1 MCDRKDFQ
9 KTYKRIGGVTVV
21 DRIVDTFYDKLLT
34 DYHVARYFN
43 DHDEDKQ
50 KEALKTFL
58 TACSSS
64 NDTDDDLKDLLN
76 EYFLVAFAREKRE
89 SAVNE
94 SDFGF
99 FGMIIEQDH
108 PSTKRLCDAHSH
120 LLKFMPDNSQYD
132 AVVEHLAS
140 TLEELN
146 IDNNLTSEVL
156 ALGESARNSILGI

>member
-1 MCDRKDFQ
+1 MCDRKYFQ
-9 KTYKRIGGVTVV
+9 KIYTKIGGATVV
-21 DRIVDTFYDKLLT
+21 DKIVDAFYDKLLT
-34 DYHVARYFN
+34 DYRVARYFN

-50 KEALKTFL
+50 KLALKNFL
-58 TACSSS
+58 TACSGS
-64 NDTDDDLKDLLN
+64 NDTDDDLKSLLN
-76 EYFLVAFAREKRE
+76 EYFLAAFAREKRE

-140 TLEELN
+140 TLDELN
-146 IDNNLTSEVL
+146 IENNLATEVL
-156 ALGESARNSILGI
+156 ALGESARNGVLGI